1 MGAIVAPAHD
11 GPRRQRLGVPLHRA
25 EGPGTSS
32 SAPRRRR
39 SPGLR
44 RGGRGA
50 WRRTSVAAAAASVA
64 ASGTAPI
71 AIGIPAGG
79 GDRARS
85 GPCQTPWHRHGV
97 PRIGPRGL
105 ALLRPRRC
113 AGDRGARTAGEEVPG
128 AERRWCRRRRR
139 RHGHVVPRTGPGS
152 AEGRRTRVGHD
163 LTVTVVGFGGV
174 PCRRVLAMC
183 CRSLN
188 AGTCCQ
194 DGVALAQLS
203 SHAENP
209 ANQ

>member
-1 MGAIVAPAHD
+1 LA
-11 GPRRQRLGVPLHRA
+11 RGV
-25 EGPGTSS
+25 
-32 SAPRRRR
+32 
-39 SPGLR
+39 
-44 RGGRGA
+44 
-50 WRRTSVAAAAASVA
+50 
-64 ASGTAPI
+64 SGTAPI

-85 GPCQTPWHRHGV
+85 GPCQTPWHRHGVPRIGPRGLALLRPRRCAGDRGVRNAGEEVPGAERQWRQRRRRWHRQGV

-183 CRSLN
+183 CRSLIV
-188 AGTCCQ
+188 GTCCQ